1 MSTKAVADQP
11 KVARAAS
18 ILIRAPTLTVREAM
32 LAAEFSV
39 AEASM
44 KWLQRKVTRN
54 LPHKTKRGLKHSLPA
69 SSILARKSTGSSS
82 SSSSNISPLTDDSG
96 IRDDNIENVP
106 PPSPPQKMKKQRL
119 TAKQVQDK
127 RENDLVMKTKAK
139 KAHKEATIL
148 YDRERQKENNGGM
161 SVRKVEEFI
170 KAKHSGVGPSRATIH
185 RYVVEYGLIGMSPRK
200 HGPEGNIPAMM
211 YTALCMAYGSF
222 LRINQINAMGSNNSR
237 TKLVPII
244 AETMNI
250 SVSTSKELIKRL
262 CRDTAID
269 MKCDKLSF
277 AEERRVRWTT
287 YANLELWFD
296 SWEKTLIDLGFMED
310 EGSGKY
316 IIPEHQLRNIINFDE
331 TCLSLDG
338 SSINRGGRP
347 AAYYHDPRLPQV
359 GISTSKTSHTTTM
372 ITGSNAWGE
381 ALPPHFQFMTSA
393 QTDEGKQ
400 IRNDCIRYMMNVRGE
415 FGLGEVVSKPVSIGM
430 NEKGGM
436 DEEEFAKYICN
447 AIMPLYPNAS
457 PEKGKWVLLKCDS
470 GPGRMNLDLLA
481 ELRTSGFILFPGVPN
496 TTAVSQETD
505 QNYGPFKTQYCK
517 NLDAVVDER
526 IKQKKCIQL
535 PPWQVGLIVF
545 GGMDPETNLVV
556 KSAFECGFS
565 RDNCRNAWDKV
576 GAAPLTRAC
585 MMNKKVRRSLGDGSD
600 EYQQMLLNIQ
610 TANDVS
616 TNALSTGG
624 YNGSVMRREILAIPT
639 TEQITE
645 EHSAERLQLLAK
657 SNTHGKLFTATGGG
671 HLTSD
676 DIFIASEMA
685 TREKEK
691 KRLTSEKTRR
701 LRKMAA
707 EEKGKSVLST
717 KGAEGNGWSVPDV
730 DAVLAWYDVPQRN
743 KLTTKEAKMRAWAK
757 IRQEG
762 KEPPMYAKWTDDDE
776 RELLEASKTEITLND
791 TALGRVQQRK
801 KTEFMQAVPTLTREE
816 WADVMLQ
823 REIAESALDS
833 SDNGMGEGASGA
845 V

>member
-1 MSTKAVADQP
+1 
-11 KVARAAS
+11 
-18 ILIRAPTLTVREAM
+18 
-32 LAAEFSV
+32 
-39 AEASM
+39 
-44 KWLQRKVTRN
+44 
-54 LPHKTKRGLKHSLPA
+54 
-69 SSILARKSTGSSS
+69 
-82 SSSSNISPLTDDSG
+82 
-96 IRDDNIENVP
+96 
-106 PPSPPQKMKKQRL
+106 
-119 TAKQVQDK
+119 
-127 RENDLVMKTKAK
+127 
-139 KAHKEATIL
+139 
-148 YDRERQKENNGGM
+148 
-161 SVRKVEEFI
+161 
-170 KAKHSGVGPSRATIH
+170 
-185 RYVVEYGLIGMSPRK
+185 
-200 HGPEGNIPAMM
+200 
-211 YTALCMAYGSF
+211 
-222 LRINQINAMGSNNSR
+222 
-237 TKLVPII
+237 
-244 AETMNI
+244 
-250 SVSTSKELIKRL
+250 
-262 CRDTAID
+262 
-269 MKCDKLSF
+269 
-277 AEERRVRWTT
+277 
-287 YANLELWFD
+287 
-296 SWEKTLIDLGFMED
+296 
-310 EGSGKY
+310 
-316 IIPEHQLRNIINFDE
+316 
-331 TCLSLDG
+331 
-338 SSINRGGRP
+338 
-347 AAYYHDPRLPQV
+347 
-359 GISTSKTSHTTTM
+359 M

-381 ALPPHFQFMTSA
+381 ALPAHFQFMTSA
-393 QTDEGKQ
+393 QTDDGKQ
-400 IRNDCIRYMMNVRGE
+400 IRNECVRYMMNVKGE
-415 FGLGEVVSKPVSIGM
+415 FGLGEVVLKPVSIGM

-470 GPGRMNLDLLA
+470 GPGRLNLDLLA

-517 NLDAVVDER
+517 NLDAVIDER

-545 GGMDPETNLVV
+545 GGVDPETNFVV

-565 RDNCRNAWDKV
+565 RENCRNAWGKV

-585 MMNKKVRRSLGDGSD
+585 MLNKKVRRSLGDGSD

-616 TNALSTGG
+616 TNALNTGG
-624 YNGSVMRREILAIPT
+624 YNGNVMRREILAIPT

-707 EEKGKSVLST
+707 EEKGKLVLST
-717 KGAEGNGWSVPDV
+717 KGVEGNGWSVPDV
-730 DAVLAWYDVPQRN
+730 DAVLAWYDLPQRN
-743 KLTTKEAKMRAWAK
+743 NLTTKEAKMRAWAK

-762 KEPPMYAKWTDDDE
+762 KDPPMYLTWTDDDE
-776 RELLEASKTEITLND
+776 RELLEASKTEITLDD

-801 KTEFMQAVPTLTREE
+801 KLDFMQVLQTLTREE
-816 WADVMLQ
+816 WADVMLK
-823 REIAESALDS
+823 REIAESTLNS

>member
-11 KVARAAS
+11 KVAVAAS
-18 ILIRAPTLTVREAM
+18 ILIRAPMLTVREAM

-39 AEASM
+39 SEASM
-44 KWLQRKVTRN
+44 KSLQRKVTRS
-54 LPHKTKRGLKHSLPA
+54 LPHKTKRGLKHALPT
-69 SSILARKSTGSSS
+69 SSILTQKSTGGSSTIS
-82 SSSSNISPLTDDSG
+82 DISPLTDISG
-96 IRDDNIENVP
+96 KENV
-106 PPSPPQKMKKQRL
+106 PPSPPQKEKKQRL
-119 TAKQVQDK
+119 TTKQAQDK
-127 RENDLVMKTKAK
+127 RAHDLVAKTKAK

-148 YDRERQKENNGGM
+148 YDRERQKTNNGGM

-170 KAKHSGVGPSRATIH
+170 KKKHAGVGPSRATIH
-185 RYVVEYGLIGMSPRK
+185 RYVVDYGLIGMSPRK

-222 LRINQINAMGSNNSR
+222 LRINQINAMGSDNSR
-237 TKLVPII
+237 SKLLPIL

-250 SVSTSKELIKRL
+250 SVSSSKELIKRL

-310 EGSGKY
+310 DGTGKY
-316 IIPEHQLRNIINFDE
+316 ILPDRQLRNIINFDE

-347 AAYYHDPRLPQV
+347 AAHYHDPRLPQV

-381 ALPPHFQFMTSA
+381 ALPPHFQFMTST
-393 QTDEGKQ
+393 QTDDGKQ
-400 IRNDCIRYMMNVRGE
+400 IRNECIRYMKNVKGE
-415 FGLGEVVSKPVSIGM
+415 FGLGEIASKPVSIGM

-436 DEEEFAKYICN
+436 DEEEFAKYIRN
-447 AIMPLYPNAS
+447 AIMPLYPNAL
-457 PEKGKWVLLKCDS
+457 PAKGKWVLLKCDS
-470 GPGRMNLDLLA
+470 GPGRLNLDLLA
-481 ELRTSGFILFPGVPN
+481 ELRASGFILFPGVPN

-517 NLDAVVDER
+517 SLDVVVDER

-545 GGMDPETNLVV
+545 GGTDPETNLVV
-556 KSAFECGFS
+556 KSAFECGFL
-565 RDNCRNAWDKV
+565 RENCRNAWEKV

-585 MMNKKVRRSLGDGSD
+585 MLNNKVRRSLGDGSD
-600 EYQQMLLNIQ
+600 DYQQMLLNIQ

-624 YNGSVMRREILAIPT
+624 YNGNVMRREILAIPT

-645 EHSAERLQLLAK
+645 EHSAERLQLLMK

-671 HLTSD
+671 HLTAD
-676 DIFIASEMA
+676 DIFIASEMS

-691 KRLTSEKTRR
+691 KRLASEKTRR

-707 EEKGKSVLST
+707 EEKGKLVLST
-717 KGAEGNGWSVPDV
+717 KGVEGNGWSVSDV
-730 DAVLAWYDVPQRN
+730 DAVLAWYDFPHGN
-743 KLTTKEAKMRAWAK
+743 KLTNKDAKMSAWAK

-762 KEPPMYAKWTDDDE
+762 KEPPIFETWTDDDE
-776 RELLEASKTEITLND
+776 MKLLEASKTEITLDD
-791 TALGRVQQRK
+791 TALGRVQQKRK
-801 KTEFMQAVPTLTREE
+801 SNFMTAIQTMTKEE
-816 WADVMLQ
+816 WAEVKSQ
-823 REIAESALDS
+823 REIAESALNL
-833 SDNGMGEGASGA
+833 SDNGVSDGTSGA